1 MEKITEEEMS
11 IFISSLIKLN
21 QEKITVTKSSDK
33 FQHVLVLCAWIGGW
47 WLLVELLNV
56 SKDFLPNPLE
66 VAERMITLTY
76 DPVGAGNL
84 FVHAQASSIRLLSGF
99 GAALVLGIPLGLL
112 MAYFRVLNWIVSP
125 IFELFRYVP
134 PIAWAP
140 FALFWFGAGNSAQ
153 AYVIFTSALP
163 PILINTFLGVKLID
177 QNLLNAA
184 ASLGAR
190 SWTVITEVALPAAF
204 PLIMTGVRIGLAG
217 GWMALIAAEIV
228 AGTGTRDGLGYLI
241 LQGQMQLHADLTIG
255 AMAFISVIGVGLDF
269 VLRRVEVHFAAW
281 QV

>member
-1 MEKITEEEMS
+1 MK
-11 IFISSLIKLN
+11 
-21 QEKITVTKSSDK
+21 TVIKSSDK
-33 FQHVLVLCAWIGGW
+33 FQHVLVLCGWFGGW

-66 VAERMITLTY
+66 VAQRMITLTY
-76 DPVGAGNL
+76 DPLGAGNL

-99 GAALVLGIPLGLL
+99 GAALVLGVPLGLL
-112 MAYFRVLNWIVSP
+112 MAYSRVLNWIVSP

-153 AYVIFTSALP
+153 AYVIFTSAFP

-190 SWTVITEVALPAAF
+190 TWTVMTEVALPAAF

-217 GWMALIAAEIV
+217 GWMALIAA
-228 AGTGTRDGLGYLI
+228 
-241 LQGQMQLHADLTIG
+241 
-255 AMAFISVIGVGLDF
+255 
-269 VLRRVEVHFAAW
+269 
-281 QV
+281 

>member
-1 MEKITEEEMS
+1 M
-11 IFISSLIKLN
+11 
-21 QEKITVTKSSDK
+21 
-33 FQHVLVLCAWIGGW
+33 
-47 WLLVELLNV
+47 
-56 SKDFLPNPLE
+56 
-66 VAERMITLTY
+66 
-76 DPVGAGNL
+76 
-84 FVHAQASSIRLLSGF
+84 
-99 GAALVLGIPLGLL
+99 
-112 MAYFRVLNWIVSP
+112 
-125 IFELFRYVP
+125 
-134 PIAWAP
+134 
-140 FALFWFGAGNSAQ
+140 
-153 AYVIFTSALP
+153 IFTSALP

-255 AMAFISVIGVGLDF
+255 AMAFIRVIGVGLDF

>member
-1 MEKITEEEMS
+1 MAHDMR
-11 IFISSLIKLN
+11 
-21 QEKITVTKSSDK
+21 TVTKSSDK

-66 VAERMITLTY
+66 VAQRMITLTY

-163 PILINTFLGVKLID
+163 PILINTFLGVKLFD

-190 SWTVITEVALPAAF
+190 SWTVIIEVALPAAF

-255 AMAFISVIGVGLDF
+255 AMAFISMIGVALDF

-281 QV
+281 QA

>member
-1 MEKITEEEMS
+1 MK
-11 IFISSLIKLN
+11 
-21 QEKITVTKSSDK
+21 TVIKSSDK
-33 FQHVLVLCAWIGGW
+33 FQHVLVLCGWFGGW

-66 VAERMITLTY
+66 VAQRMITLTY

-99 GAALVLGIPLGLL
+99 GAALVLGVPLGLL
-112 MAYFRVLNWIVSP
+112 MAYSRVLNWIVSP

-153 AYVIFTSALP
+153 AYVIFTSAFP

-190 SWTVITEVALPAAF
+190 TWTMMTEVALPAAF

-255 AMAFISVIGVGLDF
+255 AMAFISVIGVALDF
-269 VLRRVEVHFAAW
+269 VLRRVEAHFAAW
-281 QV
+281 KV